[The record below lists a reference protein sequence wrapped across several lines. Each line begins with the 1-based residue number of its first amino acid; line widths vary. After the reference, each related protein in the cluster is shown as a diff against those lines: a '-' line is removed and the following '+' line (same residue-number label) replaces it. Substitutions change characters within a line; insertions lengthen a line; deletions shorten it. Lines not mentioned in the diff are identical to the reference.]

1 MYALYFLV
9 MIFIIKCR
17 KYSTF
22 ISSLRKCSF
31 NETQCFQNETS
42 FPRSFMKHEIVSYF
56 KLTSPHPDITS
67 QFNTVFIFLKFL
79 FFKINFITC
88 S

>member
-31 NETQCFQNETS
+31 NETQCFQNETFS
-42 FPRSFMKHEIVSYF
+42 PFFHE
-56 KLTSPHPDITS
+56 TR
-67 QFNTVFIFLKFL
+67 NCEL
-79 FFKINFITC
+79 FQIDVTPSGHYVTI
-88 S
+88 